1 MRLYPISGYIEYAR
15 LIENSDDAYIVIGL
29 LPDGSTAL
37 QEILLP
43 PLEKDLTY
51 KIHDLFTQYA
61 EEIGLMISE
70 ETWEVGK
77 VCEFTISYV
86 VQDKLIQEVTVA
98 YKSHYNKLSEM
109 AKPTVCLFGSDG
121 EIRVYGLEEGLEVAL
136 KSITNLNIQNCM
148 TDSYRLSLDE
158 AISHAEEVAER
169 LANSHITN
177 GEDCKLCAI
186 EHQQLADWLKELR
199 LYRELEVFKSLK
211 TEIGH
216 IVELSSDK
224 TSRDK
229 DGLIG
234 IAISDTDRLF
244 NIHLTDKDFS
254 KASKAFLEGKK
265 VKVDVCEFM
274 SLEGRNLEI
283 LDM

>member
-1 MRLYPISGYIEYAR
+1 MRLYPISGHIKYAHFADS
-15 LIENSDDAYIVIGL
+15 SDLQIDIGL
-29 LPDGSTAL
+29 LPENSMEL
-37 QEILLP
+37 QEITLP
-43 PLEKDLTY
+43 PLEKNLMY
-51 KIHDLFTQYA
+51 KIRSLLNRYA
-61 EEIGLMISE
+61 EEISLMISE

-98 YKSHYNKLSEM
+98 YKSRYNKLSETV
-109 AKPTVCLFGSDG
+109 KPTLCIWHSKENKVA
-121 EIRVYGLEEGLEVAL
+121 VYNLEEGLEVAL
-136 KSITNLNIQNCM
+136 KSISNLNIRSCM
-148 TDSYRLSLDE
+148 DDSYRLSLDE

-169 LANSHITN
+169 LANSHIN
-177 GEDCKLCAI
+177 SGEDCKLCAI

-211 TEIGH
+211 TETGH
-216 IVELSSDK
+216 VIELSSDK
-224 TSRDK
+224 TSGER

-234 IAISDTDRLF
+234 IAISGTDHLF
-244 NIHLTDKDFS
+244 NIHLTAKDFS

>member
-1 MRLYPISGYIEYAR
+1 MRLYPISGHIKYAHFADS
-15 LIENSDDAYIVIGL
+15 SDLQIAIGL
-29 LPDGSTAL
+29 LPENSMEL
-37 QEILLP
+37 QEITLP

-51 KIHDLFTQYA
+51 KIHDLFNQYA
-61 EEIGLMISE
+61 KEISLMISE

-86 VQDKLIQEVTVA
+86 VRDKLIQEVTVA
-98 YKSHYNKLSEM
+98 YKSCHNKLSEM
-109 AKPTVCLFGSDG
+109 VKPTVCLFGSDG
-121 EIRVYGLEEGLEVAL
+121 EISVYGLEEGLDIAL
-136 KSITNLNIQNCM
+136 KSISNLNIQSCM
-148 TDSYRLSLDE
+148 DDSHRLSLDE

-169 LANSHITN
+169 LANRHVNS

-186 EHQQLADWLKELR
+186 EHEQLADWLKELR
-199 LYRELEVFKSLK
+199 LYRELEVVKSLK
-211 TEIGH
+211 TETGY

-224 TSRDK
+224 TSGER

-234 IAISDTDRLF
+234 IVISDTDHLF
-244 NIHLTDKDFS
+244 NIHLTAKDFS